1 MNSKLK
7 KQPKTFATISDV
19 AKYAEVGKTSVSRYL
34 NGEQDKLSEPLREKI
49 AQAIAHLG
57 YRPSHSAR
65 MLKAGHSKLI
75 GLLLADVTNPYSIDV
90 LQGIEHVC
98 RREGYMLMVCNTDN
112 RLDQQERYLEMLEDH
127 RVDGIIVNTLG
138 MESGHLGMLS
148 RIDCPFVL
156 VDRIDPTLSVDSVG
170 LDNVRAAELACQ
182 HLVEKCYESL
192 LVITQPLTI
201 ATRRE
206 RVEALQTFVS
216 QHAGMSCE
224 VVEMADMSDDKLTN
238 PIRDFIASNRGMK
251 KALFCTNGVATMC
264 TAKALKQLD
273 MHLGAQVGL
282 LSIDDPDWAQLVG
295 GGITAMRQPTRQIG
309 ETACERLIARIRG
322 SEQPPQQIRLPA
334 ELIVRAST

>member
-1 MNSKLK
+1 MNSKSNK
-7 KQPKTFATISDV
+7 PIKTFATISDV
-19 AKYAEVGKTSVSRYL
+19 AKYAQVGKTSVSRYL

-49 AQAIAHLG
+49 GQAIAHLG

-65 MLKAGHSKLI
+65 MLKARHSNLI

-90 LQGIEHVC
+90 LQGIEHIC

-138 MESGHLGMLS
+138 MENGHLGMLS

-156 VDRIDPTLSVDSVG
+156 VDRIDPNLDVDSVG
-170 LDNVRAAELACQ
+170 LDNVSAAEQACQ
-182 HLVEKCYESL
+182 HLVDKCYESI
-192 LVITQPLTI
+192 LVLTQPLSI
-201 ATRRE
+201 DTRRD
-206 RVEALQTFVS
+206 RVDALQAFVS
-216 QHAGMSCE
+216 RHDGMSCE
-224 VVEMADMSDDKLTN
+224 VVEMDEMSDDKLRE
-238 PIRDFIASNRGMK
+238 PLSEFIRQNRGLK

-264 TAKALKQLD
+264 AAKALKQLD

-282 LSIDDPDWAQLVG
+282 ISIDDPDWAQLVG

-322 SEQPPQQIRLPA
+322 SEQPPQQIKLPA